1 MIKLSD
7 YLNAE
12 TVFELGNVSRA
23 EALARVIDRTLS
35 AVVSPQEE
43 ERVREQ
49 LTQIGADAEVDIG
62 EHVVLSHARIEDIDR
77 LSVGAG
83 FRAVSTAR
91 STDRRLDQGEGQSS
105 AGAPPPAANALFL
118 FAAVPES
125 AAREYLRFLARL
137 ARWASEAQTQ
147 AAMVSGSLKK
157 LLAAVQSFDE
167 ERA

>member
-23 EALARVIDRTLS
+23 EALARVTDRTLA
-35 AVVSPQEE
+35 AVVSLQEGD
-43 ERVREQ
+43 RVREQ
-49 LTQIGADAEVDIG
+49 LTQVGADAEVDIG
-62 EHVVLSHARIEDIDR
+62 EHVVLSHARIEGIDR

-83 FRAVSTAR
+83 FRASAAAR
-91 STDRRLDQGEGQSS
+91 LTDLRPDQGAGQSS
-105 AGAPPPAANALFL
+105 ADAPSPAANALFL

-137 ARWASEAQTQ
+137 ARWANEAQTQ
-147 AAMVSGSLKK
+147 AAMVSGSLKE